1 MLIDSEI
8 VVVLIHLMA
17 FSFFYVG
24 DNIFSNFL
32 TSSMWNLFEKLYFS
46 IILLINP
53 VIIYVLAQCE
63 SRIHLTVYN
72 LILYTLI
79 CGFIV
84 ILVAGFTFVFVESPM
99 QNIVKLITSTFLKEP
114 QQEEIRDPT
123 MDALVK
129 LGGID

>member
-1 MLIDSEI
+1 ML
-8 VVVLIHLMA
+8 
-17 FSFFYVG
+17 
-24 DNIFSNFL
+24 
-32 TSSMWNLFEKLYFS
+32 NLLYY
-46 IILLINP
+46 L
-53 VIIYVLAQCE
+53 
-63 SRIHLTVYN
+63 VYN